1 METLVEGKGGCRRK
15 GKRKMR
21 DEAVEEGY
29 ITRAQRETT
38 GPERKRKQGGQ
49 ARLVEISCADLVW
62 KMRIVTFISSS
73 FGQSLGCLF
82 LYEHPIILL
91 LPPVH

>member
-1 METLVEGKGGCRRK
+1 MESLVEGKGGCRRK

-38 GPERKRKQGGQ
+38 GPERKRKHRWAGALGGN
-49 ARLVEISCADLVW
+49 
-62 KMRIVTFISSS
+62 
-73 FGQSLGCLF
+73 
-82 LYEHPIILL
+82 LL
-91 LPPVH
+91 R